1 LHLLKDNQDNK
12 CNNLQ
17 VFLLLNQLFRIKFQ
31 QQLNQKLVFQIQSNY
46 IFSTNTI
53 LQDNTG
59 VLSDQDQSTLL
70 EIFQYPGFQE
80 HHVSPLPFNVS
91 LEMQIMRRILSKR
104 YTRARQVK
112 SNFIYLK
119 YIVNFDYTGT
129 TY

>member
-1 LHLLKDNQDNK
+1 
-12 CNNLQ
+12 
-17 VFLLLNQLFRIKFQ
+17 
-31 QQLNQKLVFQIQSNY
+31 
-46 IFSTNTI
+46 

-59 VLSDQDQSTLL
+59 VLLDQDQSTLL

-80 HHVSPLPFNVS
+80 DHVSPLPFNVS